1 MAASRF
7 NRFGTR
13 RLGTGKDGEGLD
25 EASFGTNA
33 IGFSGTVMSANMNDT
48 NQSRSVLFAGVAGSV
63 RLHEKLGGDEAMRAV
78 DRCLTRMERAAEAFG
93 GRIIKR
99 AGDEL
104 MVVFDVPDEAFQ
116 AATEMR
122 QRVADLPPVSGVKL
136 AIRIGFSHGLV
147 SEADGSIVGEAVVE
161 AAGLAG
167 LAMPGQVLSSH
178 HAYAALSPALKGLT
192 RDLGSASAKGI
203 SPKGIA
209 FEVVTQGAAALETKK
224 PGDPEE
230 HQGDK
235 PKDGK
240 LHLRYGNKRITLD
253 DSKPVIT
260 MGRDP
265 QCDIVVHD
273 RRASRNHAR
282 IELRGERIVVIDTS
296 TNGTYVTLHGK
307 PELFL
312 RKEECGLYS
321 KGIICFAGS
330 ATSAGAD
337 FAEFDLS

>member
-1 MAASRF
+1 M
-7 NRFGTR
+7 
-13 RLGTGKDGEGLD
+13 GTGKDGGVLE
-25 EASFGTNA
+25 EASYGRA
-33 IGFSGTVMSANMNDT
+33 ASEFSGTVMPATMNDT
-48 NQSRSVLFAGVAGSV
+48 SQSRSVLLAGVAGSV
-63 RLHEKLGGDEAMRAV
+63 RLHEKLGSDEAMRAV

-104 MVVFDVPDEAFQ
+104 MVVFDLPDEAFQ
-116 AATEMR
+116 AAIEMR

-147 SEADGSIVGEAVVE
+147 SEADGNIVGETVVE

-167 LAMPGQVLSSH
+167 LAMPGQVLTSH
-178 HAYAALSPALKGLT
+178 QAQAALSPALKRLT
-192 RDLGSASAKGI
+192 RDLGSASAKGK
-203 SPKGIA
+203 SPTGIA
-209 FEVVTQGAAALETKK
+209 FEVVTQSTAVPETNK
-224 PGDPEE
+224 PGNVQE
-230 HQGDK
+230 QKGDK
-235 PKDGK
+235 PQEGK
-240 LHLRYGNKRITLD
+240 LCLRYAGKYITLD

-265 QCDIVVHD
+265 QCDVVVHD

-296 TNGTYVTLHGK
+296 TNGTYVSLHGK

-321 KGIICFAGS
+321 KGLICFAGS
-330 ATSAGAD
+330 ATSTGAD

>member
-1 MAASRF
+1 M
-7 NRFGTR
+7 
-13 RLGTGKDGEGLD
+13 GTGKDGEDLEEVSYGGTAT
-25 EASFGTNA
+25 EVFGTTMP
-33 IGFSGTVMSANMNDT
+33 SDMNIAD
-48 NQSRSVLFAGVAGSV
+48 QHLSVLFAGVAGSV
-63 RLHEKLGGDEAMRAV
+63 RLHEKLGGDEAARAV
-78 DRCLTRMERAAEAFG
+78 DRCLTRMERAVEAFG
-93 GRIIKR
+93 GRVIKR
-99 AGDEL
+99 VGDEF
-104 MVVFDVPDEAFQ
+104 MVVFDLPDEAFQ
-116 AATEMR
+116 AAIEMR

-147 SEADGSIVGEAVVE
+147 SEADGNIVGETVVE

-167 LAMPGQVLSSH
+167 LAMPGQVLASH
-178 HAYAALSPALKGLT
+178 QAHAALSPALKKMT
-192 RDLGSASAKGI
+192 RDLGLASTKGQ

-209 FEVVTQGAAALETKK
+209 FEVVTQGTAAPEIKK

-230 HQGDK
+230 RQGDK
-235 PKDGK
+235 PRDGK
-240 LHLRYGNKRITLD
+240 LHLRYVGKRITLN

-265 QCDIVVHD
+265 KCDVVVHD

-296 TNGTYVTLHGK
+296 TNGTYVSLHGK

-321 KGIICFAGS
+321 KGLICFAGS
-330 ATSAGAD
+330 ATSTGAD